1 MRPGARYRPPE
12 PGALLVSVL
21 ARDPETALSVCPRLE
36 EKFGPIDLCSFW
48 LPFSHSRY
56 YQAEMGTPLGRF
68 IFFFVRPLPREEL
81 VGAKLFCDGLEAELA
96 GPGGRRVNLDP
107 GYLALE
113 HLLLASTKPVPHRP
127 YLGSGI
133 YADLTLVFECGEY
146 IPLRWSYP
154 DYAGDYVRGLCGM
167 VRDKILQ
174 RRKENL
180 WR

>member
-1 MRPGARYRPPE
+1 MRPGARYREPE

-36 EKFGPIDLCSFW
+36 AEFGPIDFSSFW
-48 LPFSHSRY
+48 LPFAHSRY

-68 IFFFVRPLPREEL
+68 IFFFVRPLARERL
-81 VGAKLFCDGLEAELA
+81 VAAKLCCDLLESELA
-96 GPGGRRVNLDP
+96 GPAGRRVNLDP

-113 HLLLASTKPVPHRP
+113 HLILASTKAVPHRP

-133 YADLTLVFECGEY
+133 YADLALVFECGNY

-154 DYAGDYVRGLCGM
+154 DYASDYVRALCGA
-167 VRDKILQ
+167 VRDKIL
-174 RRKENL
+174 RLRKEHK